1 MEHNSR
7 GLAEETTSNTYVSRA
22 SALKLCML
30 IHWFFLLPVKLMHLD
45 LLLRTQHWSE
55 SHTLTQEQSN
65 VCAWVRSEVQLW
77 TIFSSCPCLF
87 EMREPN
93 LHSHQHTAQPQI
105 VTQRQRFWLS
115 PSLLSQCC
123 LIADSLSVFWTF
135 SKHFYGTDHS
145 LLLSVSRLLTS
156 YLSTQGPF
164 PSYYGCLESL
174 LEIQALMHPTTCTNL
189 PGPLHPG
196 TTITSR
202 QMAPET
208 VIWTKLH

>member
-7 GLAEETTSNTYVSRA
+7 GLAEETTSNTYMSRA

-30 IHWFFLLPVKLMHLD
+30 IHWFFLLPVKLMRLD

-105 VTQRQRFWLS
+105 VTEAKVLTVSFPPFTVLPHSWFTFCLLNVQQTFLWNRSFSTAFCFTSSDQLFIHPGFI
-115 PSLLSQCC
+115 PSC
-123 LIADSLSVFWTF
+123 
-135 SKHFYGTDHS
+135 
-145 LLLSVSRLLTS
+145 
-156 YLSTQGPF
+156 
-164 PSYYGCLESL
+164 YGCLESL